1 MIRESTLPC
10 GVRLLTEAMPHVR
23 SATIGIFADVGSAA
37 EPPERR
43 GISHLLEH
51 MLFKGTARR
60 SARKIAEEMDAV
72 GGNLNAATDKE
83 LTVFYAHVIDRHLP
97 LAVDVLA
104 DMFLHSTLDA
114 GELRKERDV
123 VIEEIKMYDD
133 SPDEVVN
140 DLFARSLWR
149 GAHLGDPVI
158 GFAQTVAGIE
168 RDTLAAWHRSRYV
181 PGTVTI
187 AAAGNLDH
195 DGLAAACAEAFAGF
209 GGAGRASEPETPAF
223 VPAVT
228 VTHDDTEQAYVMLGM
243 PGLSMRDERRYTLSV
258 LDTILGGGMSSR
270 LFQEVREERG
280 LAYEVS
286 SFQQAYRAAGL
297 FGVSAGTSPERVQ
310 ECIDVI
316 VDQLDRFAADGATE
330 EEVIRAREHLKG
342 NMTLVLES
350 TSSRMSRLARNAI
363 VHGRQISAEEVEAK
377 FDAVDRDAV
386 NALARDLLA
395 PAQRGLC
402 VLGPLDPD
410 RVRLRGST
418 AA

>member
-1 MIRESTLPC
+1 MRESTLPC

-51 MLFKGTARR
+51 MLFKGTSRR
-60 SARKIAEEMDAV
+60 SARRIAEEMDAV

-97 LAVDVLA
+97 LAIDVLA

-114 GELRKERDV
+114 TELRKERDV

-133 SPDEVVN
+133 SPDDVVN
-140 DLFARSLWR
+140 DLFARTLWR

-158 GFAQTVAGIE
+158 GFAETVARIE
-168 RDTLAAWHRSRYV
+168 RETLADWHRTRYV

-195 DGLAAACAEAFAGF
+195 DGLAAACAAAFAGF
-209 GGAGRASEPETPAF
+209 AGAGGAPFPETPAF
-223 VPAVT
+223 VPTVT

-297 FGVSAGTSPERVQ
+297 FGVSAGTSPERAQ

-316 VDQLDRFAADGATE
+316 VEELDRFAADGATE
-330 EEVIRAREHLKG
+330 EEVTRAREHLKG

-363 VHGRQISAEEVEAK
+363 VHGRQISAEEVETR

-386 NALARDLLA
+386 NTLARELFA

-410 RVRLRGST
+410 RVRLSGTT

>member
-10 GVRLLTEAMPHVR
+10 GVRLLTEVMPHVR
-23 SATIGIFADVGSAA
+23 SATVGIFADVGSAA

-60 SARKIAEEMDAV
+60 SARRIAEEMDAV

-97 LAVDVLA
+97 LAIDVLA

-114 GELRKERDV
+114 SELRKERDV

-140 DLFARSLWR
+140 DLFARTLWR

-158 GFAQTVAGIE
+158 GFAETVAGIE
-168 RDTLAAWHRSRYV
+168 RETLADWHRSRYV

-195 DGLAAACAEAFAGF
+195 DTLAALCSTAFAGF
-209 GGAGRASEPETPAF
+209 TGSGRAPAPEQPAF
-223 VPAVT
+223 VPTVT

-258 LDTILGGGMSSR
+258 LATILGGGMSSR

-280 LAYEVS
+280 LAYDVS

-316 VDQLDRFAADGATE
+316 VDQLDRFAADGATD
-330 EEVIRAREHLKG
+330 EEVTRAREHLKG

-363 VHGRQISAEEVEAK
+363 VHGRQISAEEVESR

-386 NALARDLLA
+386 NALARELFA
-395 PAQRGLC
+395 PEQRGLC

>member
-10 GVRLLTEAMPHVR
+10 GVRLLTESMPQVR

-51 MLFKGTARR
+51 MLFKGTPRR
-60 SARKIAEEMDAV
+60 SARRIAEEMDAV
-72 GGNLNAATDKE
+72 GANLNAATDKE

-104 DMFLHSTLDA
+104 DMFQHSTLDA
-114 GELRKERDV
+114 HELKKEREV

-140 DLFARSLWR
+140 DLFARTLWR

-158 GFAQTVAGIE
+158 GFAHTVAAIE
-168 RDTLAAWHRSRYV
+168 RETLADWHRSRYV

-195 DGLAAACAEAFAGF
+195 DALAALCADAFAGF
-209 GGAGRASEPETPAF
+209 GGLGTAPPSESPVF
-223 VPAVT
+223 VPT
-228 VTHDDTEQAYVMLGM
+228 ITITRDDTEQAYVMLGM

-310 ECIDVI
+310 ECIDLI
-316 VDQLDRFAADGATE
+316 VDELDRFAADGATE
-330 EEVIRAREHLKG
+330 DEVRRAREHLKG
-342 NMTLVLES
+342 NMTLALEN

-363 VHGRQISAEEVEAK
+363 VHGRQISAEEVEAR
-377 FDAVDRDAV
+377 FDAVDKAAV
-386 NALARDLLA
+386 DALAREILA

-410 RVRLRGST
+410 RVTLRGSS